1 MRSKFLALVLF
12 LAPSTLQAQNLFA
25 GGNGSQAKPYTI
37 STATQLAA
45 LAQKVNAGDE
55 AYSSKFYKL
64 IADIDLSGYGE
75 ANTTFNEGKG
85 WIPIGTYDKR
95 FEGHFDGNGKKVI
108 GLYINNAS
116 LNYVGLFGIVSGTVK
131 NLGVEDV
138 NVTGNSRVGG
148 LAGSVFI
155 LNGKVANCY
164 TTGTVKGYNWVG
176 GVAGE
181 IFSGCIVSD
190 CYSSCTV
197 SGNQSVGG
205 IAGAVFDTGRLL
217 NCYATGT
224 VSANL
229 YGVGGVAGYVHP
241 DNSNIVNCV
250 ALNTSISAKEQARG
264 TETGIGR
271 VVGNSA
277 KNLSSNYATDLI
289 KDRNNQTDL
298 WTYNAHNSR
307 DGANIS
313 AVNYLTAAFWKTKKN
328 WNAVGWNENVWK
340 IVEGKLPTLQIFT
353 SI

>member
-1 MRSKFLALVLF
+1 MWF
-12 LAPSTLQAQNLFA
+12 T
-25 GGNGSQAKPYTI
+25 
-37 STATQLAA
+37 
-45 LAQKVNAGDE
+45 
-55 AYSSKFYKL
+55 
-64 IADIDLSGYGE
+64 
-75 ANTTFNEGKG
+75 
-85 WIPIGTYDKR
+85 
-95 FEGHFDGNGKKVI
+95 
-108 GLYINNAS
+108 
-116 LNYVGLFGIVSGTVK
+116 VGL
-131 NLGVEDV
+131 
-138 NVTGNSRVGG
+138 R
-148 LAGSVFI
+148 
-155 LNGKVANCY
+155 
-164 TTGTVKGYNWVG
+164 YNWVG
-176 GVAGE
+176 GMAGE
-181 IFSGCIVSD
+181 IFSGCIVTD
-190 CYSSCTV
+190 CFSSCTV

-298 WTYNAHNSR
+298 WTYNTHNSR

-313 AVNYLTAAFWKTKKN
+313 AVNYLTASFWKTKRN
-328 WNAVGWNENVWK
+328 WNAVGWDENVWK
-340 IVEGKLPTLQIFT
+340 IVEGKLPALQIFT